1 MNRIE
6 AELNALLKDA
16 VTEAERNEII
26 IRYFT
31 EKAALFKNGLRA
43 LSDDELDNVVGGREI
58 GDVYGDEDCD
68 AYKTQCIAKAYS
80 INSDICSIYSC

>member
-16 VTEAERNEII
+16 ATEAERNGIVV
-26 IRYFT
+26 RYFT

-43 LSDDELDNVVGGREI
+43 LSDDELDNVVGGKEI
-58 GDVYGDEDCD
+58 GDVYGKCD
-68 AYKTQCIAKAYS
+68 DYRSQCVAKAYS
-80 INSDICSIYSC
+80 INTDICSLFAC